1 MTRVSTRARDLAVL
15 GGLLAIAALLRL
27 PGLAGRGT
35 WDADQGNDMATLQAF
50 VTHGVVPLL
59 GPPTSIG
66 NVHHGALYYY
76 LLAPAAIPGGG
87 TDPTAVVLLVALA
100 GIAAV
105 GVTWWLGRVMGGPGA
120 GLVAGLLAA
129 ASATAV
135 GGSTFIWNPNLLPL
149 AAALVLAFGWR
160 AWTTG
165 NARWWVAAGAAQAV
179 VQQCHILG
187 IIALPALAALWLAD
201 LRRNPGRR
209 GPIARWGLAGMA
221 LIALGYLPL
230 LLHELGSGFDQTR
243 AALDYLRAGGDASSP
258 DLVLRLFFVPLR
270 VVAWPLAGLATDAP
284 AVAVTAVVAAVTL
297 VAWRLAASRRA
308 EAIATRWLVGW
319 VVSSTLFLTLFVAS
333 LATVTPLPVDHY
345 HAFVDP
351 AVLALVGLGAAAL
364 WRRNPAGR
372 GLAFIG
378 VAALVA
384 WNLGTQP
391 PAVAADGGWPAARE
405 AGVRLA
411 AETRGAPT
419 ALLGVPPFKPVTT
432 YSYPLA
438 LAGVTPVEVS
448 AASRVVVVCD
458 DTFRVVVGAA
468 CGGPAEAAALERAG
482 MTRPVLQDRFTPA
495 PGRVLSVY
503 ERAAP

>member
-1 MTRVSTRARDLAVL
+1 MTRGSARARDLAVL
-15 GGLLAIAALLRL
+15 GGLLVIAALLRL

-50 VTHGVVPLL
+50 VTHGAVPLL

-66 NVHHGALYYY
+66 NIHHGALYYY
-76 LLAPAAIPGGG
+76 LLAPAAIPAGG
-87 TDPTAVVLLVALA
+87 TDPTAVVLWIALA

-105 GVTWWLGRVMGGPGA
+105 GVTWWLGRVMGGPVA

-129 ASATAV
+129 TSAAAV

-149 AAALVLAFGWR
+149 AAALALAFGWR
-160 AWTTG
+160 AWVTG
-165 NARWWVAAGAAQAV
+165 NARWWLAAGAAQAV

-187 IIALPALAALWLAD
+187 IIALPALAALWLVD
-201 LRRNPGRR
+201 LRRSPGRR
-209 GPIARWGLAGMA
+209 TPIARWGLAGA
-221 LIALGYLPL
+221 TLIALGYLPL

-243 AALDYLRAGGDASSP
+243 AALDYLRAGGDASGP

-270 VVAWPLAGLATDAP
+270 VVAWPLTGLATGAP
-284 AVAVTAVVAAVTL
+284 AVGVVAVVTTGVLAG
-297 VAWRLAASRRA
+297 WRLAASRGA
-308 EAIATRWLVGW
+308 EATATRWLAGW
-319 VVSSTLFLTLFVAS
+319 VVSSTLLLTLFVAS

-372 GLAFIG
+372 GLAVVG

-391 PAVAADGGWPAARE
+391 PAVAADGGGPRPARPASGWRPRPAMPQPRSWACRPSSRSRRIHIRLRWPA
-405 AGVRLA
+405 
-411 AETRGAPT
+411 
-419 ALLGVPPFKPVTT
+419 
-432 YSYPLA
+432 
-438 LAGVTPVEVS
+438 
-448 AASRVVVVCD
+448 
-458 DTFRVVVGAA
+458 
-468 CGGPAEAAALERAG
+468 
-482 MTRPVLQDRFTPA
+482 
-495 PGRVLSVY
+495 
-503 ERAAP
+503 